1 MGMSDLN
8 ERLNQLEQG
17 ALNFL
22 FPRRCPFC
30 NQHIGSKE
38 LICAGCEKKLPYTG
52 DRAVRQTSWGRVAAP
67 LYYEDAVRRAILDF
81 KFKGRMGGLPCFGSL
96 TARCAAEEF
105 GGEFDAITWVP
116 VSRKRLRKRGFDQA
130 RYLAGSLCV
139 EWHVEPQETL
149 RKILDNPPQSGLEER
164 RPIGHWGR
172 LHQSY
177 LKLHR
182 PMLYN
187 ELILSGR
194 LHTVVADLNEQAA
207 DRLDLIIRQMMK
219 AEGVTEAMK
228 AENQMLWVQ
237 SMNSIR
243 CRAEEIIKTELI
255 YC

>member
-52 DRAVRQTSWGRVAAP
+52 DR
-67 LYYEDAVRRAILDF
+67 AVRRAILDF

-149 RKILDNPPQSGLEER
+149 RKILDNPPQSGLEDADARRANVLGAYEAVHPER
-164 RPIGHWGR
+164 IAGKRFLLVDDICTTGSTLGEAAR
-172 LHQSY
+172 VLRQA
-177 LKLHR
+177 
-182 PMLYN
+182 
-187 ELILSGR
+187 G
-194 LHTVVADLNEQAA
+194 AA
-207 DRLDLIIRQMMK
+207 DVLGLTL
-219 AEGVTEAMK
+219 AVT
-228 AENQMLWVQ
+228 
-237 SMNSIR
+237 R
-243 CRAEEIIKTELI
+243 EE
-255 YC
+255 

>member
-30 NQHIGSKE
+30 NQHIGNKE
-38 LICAGCEKKLPYTG
+38 LICVGCEKKLPYTG

-105 GGEFDAITWVP
+105 GGEFDSITWVP

-139 EWHVEPQETL
+139 EWHVAPVETL
-149 RKILDNPPQSGLEER
+149 RKAVDNPAQSGLTDAEHR
-164 RPIGHWGR
+164 RANVLGVYEALPENVRDKR
-172 LHQSY
+172 L
-177 LKLHR
+177 L
-182 PMLYN
+182 
-187 ELILSGR
+187 LIDDIVTTGSTLTECVRVLREAG
-194 LHTVVADLNEQAA
+194 AA
-207 DRLDLIIRQMMK
+207 DVVCLTLAR
-219 AEGVTEAMK
+219 TE
-228 AENQMLWVQ
+228 
-237 SMNSIR
+237 
-243 CRAEEIIKTELI
+243 EEH
-255 YC
+255 

>member
-30 NQHIGSKE
+30 NQHIGGRD

-52 DRAVRQTSWGRVAAP
+52 DR
-67 LYYEDAVRRAILDF
+67 AVRRAILDF

-149 RKILDNPPQSGLEER
+149 RKILDNPPQSGLEDADARRANVLGAYEAVHPER
-164 RPIGHWGR
+164 IAGKRFLLVDDICTTGSTLGEAAR
-172 LHQSY
+172 VLRQA
-177 LKLHR
+177 
-182 PMLYN
+182 
-187 ELILSGR
+187 G
-194 LHTVVADLNEQAA
+194 AA
-207 DRLDLIIRQMMK
+207 DVLGLTL
-219 AEGVTEAMK
+219 AVT
-228 AENQMLWVQ
+228 
-237 SMNSIR
+237 R
-243 CRAEEIIKTELI
+243 EE
-255 YC
+255 